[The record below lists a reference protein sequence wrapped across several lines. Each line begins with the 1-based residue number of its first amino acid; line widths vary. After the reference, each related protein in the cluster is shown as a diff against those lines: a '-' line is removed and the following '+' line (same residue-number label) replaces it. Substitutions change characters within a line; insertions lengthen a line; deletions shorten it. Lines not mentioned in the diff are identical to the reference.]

1 MHSLSSHPDGL
12 QLITAPLK
20 STQSV
25 TALILV
31 RAGSRYET
39 KDING
44 ISHYLEH
51 MFFKGAKR
59 YPTSRAVSAAID
71 GVGGEFNAFTGKEYA
86 GYYVKIAAKHAEKA
100 LDVLSDMLLGS
111 NFDQAEIDKE
121 RGVIMGEYNMYQDT
135 PMYQV
140 QWDFEKLVFGNQPL
154 GWDEVG
160 TKELI
165 MGVKR
170 EDFLAYQDLLY
181 SSDNTIISIA
191 GNIDEKR
198 MEDTVKQYFSF
209 TNTKRKK
216 EFDPYLPL
224 ADKPSRVSLTEK
236 KTEQAHLC
244 LGVEAFT
251 YHDERRFATDLI
263 ATILGGNMSSRM
275 FQSIREERGLA
286 YYVQTTGSDYH
297 DTGVLYTR
305 SGVTLEN
312 IDDAVTVIQDEYDQI
327 RKEPVG
333 EEELTKAKEYLK
345 GKMVLQLEDSEA
357 VAHYYAKQQLLT
369 NKIESVEER
378 MNLIDAVTSEEI
390 LKVAQDLFDR
400 PYHLS
405 VIGPYNEQSRFEQL
419 LR

>member
-1 MHSLSSHPDGL
+1 MHSLTTYDNGL

-20 STQSV
+20 STDSI

-39 KDING
+39 REING

-51 MFFKGAKR
+51 MFFKGAQR
-59 YPTSRAVSAAID
+59 YRTSRDVASAVD

-86 GYYVKIAAKHAEKA
+86 GYYIKIAAKHLEKA

-111 NFDQAEIDKE
+111 TFDAAEIDKE

-140 QWDFEKLVFGNQPL
+140 QWDFEKLVFGDQPL

-170 EDFLAYQDLLY
+170 EDFKAYQNMLY
-181 SSDNTIISIA
+181 ASDNTIINIA
-191 GNIDEKR
+191 GNFDPKHAAELVDK
-198 MEDTVKQYFSF
+198 YFVF
-209 TNTKRKK
+209 DNLKRKK
-216 EFDPYLPL
+216 DFVKYV
-224 ADKPSRVSLTEK
+224 APSETQRVSLTTK

-244 LGVEAFT
+244 LGVESFT
-251 YHDERRFATDLI
+251 THDHRRFATDLLG
-263 ATILGGNMSSRM
+263 TILGGNMSSRM

-286 YYVQTTGSDYH
+286 YYVQTTGSEYD
-297 DTGVLYTR
+297 DTGVFYTR
-305 SGVTLEN
+305 SGVSLEN
-312 IDDAVTVIQDEYDQI
+312 IDEAIKVIQDEYDLV
-327 RKEPVG
+327 KSEAVSA
-333 EEELTKAKEYLK
+333 EELTKAKEYLK

-357 VAHYYAKQQLLT
+357 VAHYYGKQQLLT
-369 NKIESVEER
+369 GRIESVEER
-378 MNLIDAVTSEEI
+378 MRLIDAVTPEEI
-390 LKVAQDLFDR
+390 LHTAQDLFSR
-400 PYHLS
+400 PYRLS
-405 VIGPYNEQSRFEQL
+405 VIGPYEDHAHFENL